1 MMPEVGDRERAHAP
15 VAEGVDAVGYQPFGA
30 LHHWSGPGLPLPH
43 RPMRP
48 GSRPQDGFLK
58 VGKSASV
65 FAALKRVRSATS
77 GEQAR
82 SLDWVLRL
90 VYLDGTVYVRSGARS
105 TVCVDP
111 VGAFQGPT
119 GSLHVLGHG
128 DYARD

>member
-1 MMPEVGDRERAHAP
+1 MPEVGDRERAHAP

-65 FAALKRVRSATS
+65 FAAPMPIGSATS

-90 VYLDGTVYVRSGARS
+90 VYLDGTVLSVTEEQLR
-105 TVCVDP
+105 CIDP

-119 GSLHVLGHG
+119 GSLHVFGHG
-128 DYARD
+128 DYACD